1 MKIGID
7 SLSETVAQEL
17 SNYSREVN
25 KTLRDEVKTTT
36 KQCVKDIREAAPED
50 TGAYNQRFNM
60 KVKMISGQLYM
71 QREQEQA

>member
-7 SLSETVAQEL
+7 SLSEIVAQEL
-17 SNYSREVN
+17 SNYSRGVN

-36 KQCVKDIREAAPED
+36 KQCVKDIRRA
-50 TGAYNQRFNM
+50 GHQRFNM